1 MPTSFYN
8 KNLIFDMIDNLKI
21 SYELRDNISVT
32 LSTGTGYDDNL
43 PHDLAS
49 LFARVIDDSSANPE
63 MVIDNLKTELDVEC

>member
-1 MPTSFYN
+1 MPICFYN
-8 KNLIFDMIDNLKI
+8 KNLTFNMIDNLKI
-21 SYELRDNISVT
+21 SYELRGNISVT

-43 PHDLAS
+43 PYNLAS

>member
-1 MPTSFYN
+1 MPISIYN

-21 SYELRDNISVT
+21 SYELGGNISVT

-49 LFARVIDDSSANPE
+49 LFARVIDDSSANAE

>member
-1 MPTSFYN
+1 MPISIYN

-21 SYELRDNISVT
+21 SYELRGNISVT
-32 LSTGTGYDDNL
+32 LSTGTGFDDNL
-43 PHDLAS
+43 PYNLAS

>member
-1 MPTSFYN
+1 MPISIYN

-21 SYELRDNISVT
+21 SYELRGNISVT

-43 PHDLAS
+43 PYNLAS

-63 MVIDNLKTELDVEC
+63 MVIDNLKTELDVER

>member
-1 MPTSFYN
+1 MPISIYN

-21 SYELRDNISVT
+21 SYTLGGNISVT
-32 LSTGTGYDDNL
+32 LSTGTGFDDNL
-43 PHDLAS
+43 PYNLAS

>member
-21 SYELRDNISVT
+21 NYELDRDISVT
-32 LSTGTGYDDNL
+32 LSTSTGYDDNL
-43 PHDLAS
+43 PHNLAS

>member
-1 MPTSFYN
+1 MPISIYN

-32 LSTGTGYDDNL
+32 LSTGTGFDDNL
-43 PHDLAS
+43 PYNLAS

-63 MVIDNLKTELDVEC
+63 MVIDNLKNELDYEG